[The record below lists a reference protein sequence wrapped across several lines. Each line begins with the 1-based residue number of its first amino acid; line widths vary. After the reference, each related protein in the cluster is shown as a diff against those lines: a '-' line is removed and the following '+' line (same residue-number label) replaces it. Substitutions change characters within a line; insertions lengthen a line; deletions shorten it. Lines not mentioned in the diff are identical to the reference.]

1 MRIPFRSIAACGLC
15 PVMCVVGLALSGC
28 GGAKDAPELAPA
40 SGSIT
45 YQGKPLVKA
54 QVVFASETGAR
65 VSHGITDENGRYQLG
80 TFLPGDGAVV
90 GKQRVTV
97 VAQGPP
103 RPPPP
108 GTPGAGM
115 PGGPSL
121 PGLPLISEKY
131 FQPQTS
137 GLTAEVRPRED
148 NVFDI
153 ELTE

>member
-1 MRIPFRSIAACGLC
+1 MRIPFRSIVAGGLC
-15 PVMCVVGLALSGC
+15 WVMCVITPALSGC
-28 GGAKDAPELAPA
+28 SRAKDAPELAPA

-45 YQGKPLVKA
+45 YQGKPLAKA

-65 VSHGITDENGRYQLG
+65 ISRGITDESGRYQLG

-97 VAQGPP
+97 IAQGPP

-137 GLTAEVRPRED
+137 GLTAEVRPREQ

>member
-1 MRIPFRSIAACGLC
+1 MSLPFPTGRLRAMWLLGLC
-15 PVMCVVGLALSGC
+15 LTGC
-28 GGAKDAPELAPA
+28 GGTDGAPELAPA
-40 SGSIT
+40 SGTIS
-45 YQGKPLVKA
+45 YQGKPLA
-54 QVVFASETGAR
+54 GAHVVFASESGAR
-65 VSHGITDENGRYQLG
+65 ISRGITDDNGRYQLG
-80 TFLPGDGAVV
+80 TFKPGDGAVV
-90 GKQRVTV
+90 GKQLVTV
-97 VAQGPP
+97 VAEGPR

-121 PGLPLISEKY
+121 PGLALIPEKY

-137 GLTAEVRPRED
+137 GLTAEVRSGEN